1 MGVSGTGKTTIGNL
15 LAKALTVPFFDGD
28 DFHPQANINKMAA
41 GLPLND
47 NDRYDWLATLNQLAK
62 NNKTKGAVIACSA
75 LKEKYR
81 VQLSS
86 TIEMKTVFVY
96 LKGTFA
102 EIKSRLDSR
111 EGHFMTS
118 ALLKSQ
124 FNTLE
129 PPTDAI
135 TVSILHT
142 PKQITKEILNH
153 LK

>member
-1 MGVSGTGKTTIGNL
+1 MASGQ
-15 LAKALTVPFFDGD
+15 ALD
-28 DFHPQANINKMAA
+28 
-41 GLPLND
+41 D
-47 NDRYDWLATLNQLAK
+47 NDRYDWLAALNQLAI

-86 TIEMKTVFVY
+86 KIEMETVFIY

-124 FNTLE
+124 FDTLE
-129 PPTDAI
+129 PPTEAI
-135 TVSILHT
+135 TISILKT
-142 PKQITKEILNH
+142 PKQIIKEILDH

>member
-15 LAKALTVPFFDGD
+15 LAKALNVPFFDGD

-62 NNKTKGAVIACSA
+62 NNKAKGAVIACSA

-81 VQLSS
+81 AQLSS